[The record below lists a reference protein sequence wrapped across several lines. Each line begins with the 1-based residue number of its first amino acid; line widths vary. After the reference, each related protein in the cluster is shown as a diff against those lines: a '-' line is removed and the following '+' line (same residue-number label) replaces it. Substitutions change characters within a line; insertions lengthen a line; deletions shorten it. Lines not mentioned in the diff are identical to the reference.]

1 MFQLLSKIYALKYN
15 SWIYASL
22 FLDFFFTINL
32 WVVRWI
38 LICIFSCIKH
48 IKKVKCDTSK
58 NIPLDEASAL
68 NQDSYGTTFIQLTLY
83 SAQAKYSNTSI
94 FVSAPLYS

>member
-1 MFQLLSKIYALKYN
+1 MGSP
-15 SWIYASL
+15 
-22 FLDFFFTINL
+22 LDFDLYIYLYQT
-32 WVVRWI
+32 
-38 LICIFSCIKH
+38 SH
-48 IKKVKCDTSK
+48 IEKVKCDTSK

-68 NQDSYGTTFIQLTLY
+68 NQDSNGTTFIQLTLY